1 MEEHLNQ
8 FTINFSQD
16 GIALVTDGAEV
27 MKCLGRKIGCYHLLC
42 MCHGIHLAVIDV
54 LYPKKKDQ
62 PQLPVLE
69 GYSQIDEVILL
80 KIFINPLILSL
91 L

>member
-27 MKCLGRKIGCYHLLC
+27 MKHYGKNCQAFRT
-42 MCHGIHLAVIDV
+42 
-54 LYPKKKDQ
+54 
-62 PQLPVLE
+62 
-69 GYSQIDEVILL
+69 
-80 KIFINPLILSL
+80 F
-91 L
+91 